1 MNKAARTLPN
11 QRLRRER
18 ELRGWSQEDVARK
31 IGAPDDKTVRRWESG
46 KVSPTPHYRQ
56 KLCALYDKSAQEL
69 GFIEENGLPTWN
81 VPYRLTGRQLA
92 MAIRSANIP

>member
-18 ELRGWSQEDVARK
+18 ELRGWSQEDVAKK

-46 KVSPTPHYRQ
+46 KVQYISNREVSVNWTLDGRPQGPTPHI
-56 KLCALYDKSAQEL
+56 LSPLA
-69 GFIEENGLPTWN
+69 PT
-81 VPYRLTGRQLA
+81 
-92 MAIRSANIP
+92 IRRCGWVRFGI